1 MAAGVGIGRLLRLPR
16 VFVNPDTRWL
26 ACTRWGDI
34 PAVVGDAWG
43 GIIRGS
49 SFSLISCVRSPT
61 IFEVAPR
68 STSLISDRVRDLL
81 EDLPDPLLLPPRDSG
96 PLLNPLKGADPGAY
110 PGAYPG
116 TSI

>member
-1 MAAGVGIGRLLRLPR
+1 M
-16 VFVNPDTRWL
+16 FVNPAARWL

-34 PAVVGDAWG
+34 PTETGDAWG

-49 SFSLISCVRSPT
+49 SFSQISWVRSPM
-61 IFEVAPR
+61 IFEVAPQ

-96 PLLNPLKGADPGAY
+96 PLLNPLKGAY

-116 TSI
+116 TST